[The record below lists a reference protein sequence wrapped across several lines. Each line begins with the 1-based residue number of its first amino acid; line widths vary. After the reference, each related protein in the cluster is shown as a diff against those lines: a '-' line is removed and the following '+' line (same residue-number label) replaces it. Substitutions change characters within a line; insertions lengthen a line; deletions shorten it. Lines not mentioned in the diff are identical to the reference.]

1 MKVVGIIPARLGS
14 TRLSRKPL
22 RDLAGKPLIARVYQ
36 NAKSFGLDELVVAT
50 DSQEIV
56 EAVET
61 AGGKALI
68 TPSELP
74 SGTYRCAHL
83 ARDME
88 ADVVINIQ
96 GDEPFLLEQQVGD
109 LVKAFENP
117 ETEIATLCYPLLKA
131 EYLSNPSIVKVVKDK
146 NANALYFSRSPIPF
160 VRNHEIEDWTNRHRF
175 YKHIGV
181 YAFRRSVLLKLAAYK
196 QEALEQ
202 AESLEQLTWL
212 ENGHRIKMVET
223 PDECMSIDT
232 EQDLAN
238 AIRLYKQTD

>member
-1 MKVVGIIPARLGS
+1 MKVIGIIPARLGS

-22 RDLAGKPLIARVYQ
+22 RDLSGKPLIVRVYE
-36 NAKSFGLDELVVAT
+36 NAKTFGLDQLVVAT
-50 DSQEIV
+50 DSHEIVKAV
-56 EAVET
+56 EAV
-61 AGGKALI
+61 GGKALM

-83 ARDME
+83 AQEME

-96 GDEPFLLEQQVGD
+96 GDEPFLLQQQVSD
-109 LVKAFENP
+109 LVAAFENP
-117 ETEIATLCYPLLKA
+117 STEIATLCYPLLKS

-146 NANALYFSRSPIPF
+146 QSNALYFSRSAIPF
-160 VRNHEIEDWTNRHRF
+160 VRNHELKDWINQHRF

-223 PDECMSIDT
+223 PEECMSIDT
-232 EQDLAN
+232 EQDLAR